1 MEKQFDIVQKKV
13 KPFLPGYVDK
23 DFQER
28 GARDYRLDA
37 KLTLEQFTQ
46 IMIKQI
52 LKYNTSHYLE
62 SYTRDED
69 MIRDGIE
76 PIPLQLWNWG
86 IENRSGK
93 LRIFPEELIRLHLL
107 PQESATVTHKGIKFM
122 QMLYGS
128 DRALKEGWFP
138 EARHRGSWKVSISYD
153 PRNVSIVYLWDESTG
168 AFEACHLLDHQER
181 YMNKTLN
188 EVQNL
193 IAHERKMRHA
203 ATYPELQAEV
213 NFYSE
218 VEDIVKTAVKEVKG
232 R

>member
-1 MEKQFDIVQKKV
+1 
-13 KPFLPGYVDK
+13 
-23 DFQER
+23 
-28 GARDYRLDA
+28 
-37 KLTLEQFTQ
+37 
-46 IMIKQI
+46 
-52 LKYNTSHYLE
+52 
-62 SYTRDED
+62 
-69 MIRDGIE
+69 
-76 PIPLQLWNWG
+76 
-86 IENRSGK
+86 
-93 LRIFPEELIRLHLL
+93 
-107 PQESATVTHKGIKFM
+107 M

-168 AFEACHLLDHQER
+168 AFEPCHLLDHQER

-203 ATYPELQAEV
+203 ATYPELQVEV

-218 VEDIVKTAVKEVKG
+218 VEDIVKTAAMPRCIACKTISMKRTKRSNSWGEVISNGKHVRARWSIATRFTRKCSDNNSHELMG